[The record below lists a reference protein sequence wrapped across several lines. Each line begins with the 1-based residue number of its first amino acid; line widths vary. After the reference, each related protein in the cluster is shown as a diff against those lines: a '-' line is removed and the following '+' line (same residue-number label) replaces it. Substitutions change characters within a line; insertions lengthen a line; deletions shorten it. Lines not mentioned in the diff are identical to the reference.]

1 MSLRFLE
8 RSFSLKVTG
17 LITEY
22 NPFHSGHQYHMDEA
36 RRLTGADAILV
47 VMSGDFVQRGLPA
60 ITDKYSRTRMA
71 LTAGADAVI
80 ELPLAAATGSAEY
93 FASGAVQTL
102 NACGCVTDLV
112 YGCECDPPELLTP
125 IARLLSE
132 EPDSFRATLLENL
145 RSGLSYPA
153 ARSLAIQKILPDFGR
168 ILDLPNNILGN
179 RIPESTDTDRISDP
193 SPRAGPQ
200 RDRLSP
206 VRQLHSGGGGGRQSG
221 PDDRLPSRFCT
232 KGTHDAASRGRPY
245 AAAFISSPYTV
256 HGRAYH
262 IFRCV
267 TGTCCPDSPRL
278 PGNRPLGHP
287 GSDSRKPKPNQNPYP
302 ARSDSHPDRTDQRRG
317 PERTDSAPAARLP
330 QRKPSAAGS
339 ERSRAATCCYQ
350 AGGCSG
356 RCLLRRNPRGGY
368 LPPGTAGAQRRTV
381 SGRIP
386 RWPCH
391 PLNSSGIGE

>member
-1 MSLRFLE
+1 M
-8 RSFSLKVTG
+8 KVTG

-112 YGCECDPPELLTP
+112 YGCECDPPELLTQ

-168 ILDLPNNILGN
+168 ILDLPNNILG
-179 RIPESTDTDRISDP
+179 IE
-193 SPRAGPQ
+193 
-200 RDRLSP
+200 
-206 VRQLHSGGGGGRQSG
+206 
-221 PDDRLPSRFCT
+221 
-232 KGTHDAASRGRPY
+232 
-245 AAAFISSPYTV
+245 
-256 HGRAYH
+256 
-262 IFRCV
+262 
-267 TGTCCPDSPRL
+267 
-278 PGNRPLGHP
+278 
-287 GSDSRKPKPNQNPYP
+287 
-302 ARSDSHPDRTDQRRG
+302 
-317 PERTDSAPAARLP
+317 
-330 QRKPSAAGS
+330 
-339 ERSRAATCCYQ
+339 YQ
-350 AGGCSG
+350 KALIHT
-356 RCLLRRNPRGGY
+356 RY
-368 LPPGTAGAQRRTV
+368 RRT
-381 SGRIP
+381 
-386 RWPCH
+386 
-391 PLNSSGIGE
+391 E

>member
-1 MSLRFLE
+1 M
-8 RSFSLKVTG
+8 KVTG

-132 EPDSFRATLLENL
+132 EPDSFRAALQENL
-145 RSGLSYPA
+145 RRGLSYPA

-168 ILDLPNNILGN
+168 ILDLPNNILG
-179 RIPESTDTDRISDP
+179 IEYQKALIQTG
-193 SPRAGPQ
+193 SPI
-200 RDRLSP
+200 
-206 VRQLHSGGGGGRQSG
+206 
-221 PDDRLPSRFCT
+221 
-232 KGTHDAASRGRPY
+232 RP
-245 AAAFISSPYTV
+245 
-256 HGRAYH
+256 HGL
-262 IFRCV
+262 V
-267 TGTCCPDSPRL
+267 
-278 PGNRPLGHP
+278 
-287 GSDSRKPKPNQNPYP
+287 
-302 ARSDSHPDRTDQRRG
+302 RRG
-317 PERTDSAPAARLP
+317 IGYHQSASSIREAA
-330 QRKPSAAGS
+330 AAGS
-339 ERSRAATCCYQ
+339 LDRMT
-350 AGGCSG
+350 
-356 RCLLRRNPRGGY
+356 GY
-368 LPPGTAGAQRRTV
+368 LPDFVRKELTTPLLADDLMLLLLYRLRILSTEELTTYFDVSPELAARIHRGYQGTDRWDTLVQTLASRNRTRTHIQRALIHILTGLTREEARKEPTALRLLGFRKGSPLLRALKDHAQLPVVTKLADAPADAFSAEIRAADIYRLVQQACSGALFPDEYHAGPV
-381 SGRIP
+381 I
-386 RWPCH
+386 
-391 PLNSSGIGE
+391 L

>member
-1 MSLRFLE
+1 M
-8 RSFSLKVTG
+8 KVTG

-132 EPDSFRATLLENL
+132 EPDSFRAALLENL
-145 RSGLSYPA
+145 RSGLSDPA

-168 ILDLPNNILGN
+168 ILDLPNNILG
-179 RIPESTDTDRISDP
+179 IEYQKALIQTG
-193 SPRAGPQ
+193 SPIRPHG
-200 RDRLSP
+200 L
-206 VRQLHSGGGGGRQSG
+206 VRRGIGYHQS
-221 PDDRLPSRFCT
+221 
-232 KGTHDAASRGRPY
+232 ASSIRE
-245 AAAFISSPYTV
+245 AAAAGSLDRMTSYLPGFVRKELTTPLLADDLMLLLLYRLRILST
-256 HGRAYH
+256 GRAYH

-267 TGTCCPDSPRL
+267 TGKLCCPDSPRL

-302 ARSDSHPDRTDQRRG
+302 ARSDSHSDRTDQRRG
-317 PERTDSAPAARLP
+317 QERTDSAPAARLP
-330 QRKPSAAGS
+330 QRKPWSAGS

-368 LPPGTAGAQRRTV
+368 LPPGTAGA
-381 SGRIP
+381 
-386 RWPCH
+386 
-391 PLNSSGIGE
+391 